1 MRASPHRNGWE
12 ESNGCVQVSVGVL
25 NTRVRVSVRDGYVQL
40 SNGGGPRAATL
51 IHVQYLSESMC
62 MCAWSDRMELSARE
76 REMDWDGE
84 LRCARERD
92 GCRMHVRVVLVV

>member
-1 MRASPHRNGWE
+1 M
-12 ESNGCVQVSVGVL
+12 
-25 NTRVRVSVRDGYVQL
+25 RDGYVQL

-51 IHVQYLSESMC
+51 IQYLSESMC

-92 GCRMHVRVVLVV
+92 GCRMHVE

>member
-1 MRASPHRNGWE
+1 
-12 ESNGCVQVSVGVL
+12 V
-25 NTRVRVSVRDGYVQL
+25 
-40 SNGGGPRAATL
+40 TL
-51 IHVQYLSESMC
+51 IQYLSESMC

-92 GCRMHVRVVLVV
+92 GCRMHVE

>member
-1 MRASPHRNGWE
+1 M
-12 ESNGCVQVSVGVL
+12 
-25 NTRVRVSVRDGYVQL
+25 
-40 SNGGGPRAATL
+40 TL
-51 IHVQYLSESMC
+51 IQYLSESMC

-92 GCRMHVRVVLVV
+92 GCRMHVE